1 VKDRYYKYFPLQIGG
16 LTVQNQQFVLME
28 KEDIEKPSYDYDGI
42 LGLGF
47 SSFLVGR
54 ESTSDYPYV
63 PMLIIYSPTPVSKNI
78 VDQEL
83 VSLNVFSIYYP
94 R

>member
-1 VKDRYYKYFPLQIGG
+1 
-16 LTVQNQQFVLME
+16 ME

-47 SSFLVGR
+47 SGFLVGR
-54 ESTSDYPYV
+54 ENTSAYPYV
-63 PMLIIYSPTPVSKNI
+63 PMLIIYSPTPFLNNTI
-78 VDQEL
+78 DQEL